1 MSGFDVKRMGI
12 VGGPTIN
19 TAFLKAG
26 LLDEVDIPIG
36 PGIDGRAE
44 MPSVFEG
51 GGKNQN
57 RCLSY

>member
-1 MSGFDVKRMGI
+1 MKRMGI

-26 LLDEVDIPIG
+26 LLDEVDILID

-44 MPSVFEG
+44 MP
-51 GGKNQN
+51 
-57 RCLSY
+57 CLQVLKKDCSEEQSPKSLFSC